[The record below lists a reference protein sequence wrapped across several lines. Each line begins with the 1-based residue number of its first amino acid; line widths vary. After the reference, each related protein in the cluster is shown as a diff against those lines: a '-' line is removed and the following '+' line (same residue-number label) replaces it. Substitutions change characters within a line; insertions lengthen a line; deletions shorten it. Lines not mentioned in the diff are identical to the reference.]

1 MKMLALQTVRL
12 LPLSLM
18 LVLGGCASTPAP
30 TQAGEQPIVVT
41 KLTQSA
47 NSWDGKLLPAY
58 PSQQPQITILRIRIA
73 PGAKLP
79 LHHHPVINA
88 GVLLSGQL
96 SIETA
101 NGDKLHLKAGDP
113 IVETVNTVHY
123 GVNDGNVP
131 AEIIVVYAGTV
142 DQAITVVEPK

>member
-1 MKMLALQTVRL
+1 MKMLALQTVRI
-12 LPLSLM
+12 LPLSFM
-18 LVLGGCASTPAP
+18 LVLTGCASTPEP
-30 TQAGEQPIVVT
+30 PQAGEQPIVVT
-41 KLTQSA
+41 KLAQSA

-58 PSQQPQITILRIRIA
+58 PAQQPQITILRIRIA

-123 GVNDGNVP
+123 GVNDGKVP
-131 AEIIVVYAGTV
+131 AEIIVVYAGAV
-142 DQAITVVEPK
+142 DQAITVVEKP

>member
-1 MKMLALQTVRL
+1 MKMLPQTVWI
-12 LPLSLM
+12 LPLLLTMMVS
-18 LVLGGCASTPAP
+18 GCASAPAP
-30 TQAGEQPIVVT
+30 VAPSELPIVVT
-41 KLTQSA
+41 KLTQSVK
-47 NSWDGKLLPAY
+47 SWDGKLLPAY

-73 PGAKLP
+73 PGARLL

-113 IVETVNTVHY
+113 IVETVNTVHS
-123 GVNDGNVP
+123 GVNDGKVP

-142 DQAITVVEPK
+142 DQAITVVEPQ